1 MPFPITHQTNSYFA
15 NAAEAIAA
23 LTPGLLAITLPA
35 CFVSADQKYAFANH
49 AYLRLI
55 DRPRD
60 GVIGKNVS
68 EVLSPGEYANVRPH
82 LESAFKSGRDTH
94 FHRLIIDVW
103 GNEKWVL
110 VNYIPQRLASGEIYG
125 LIALVTN
132 AERLKKLE
140 RETLERERLMR
151 SLTDRAGLPIVH
163 LDSSL
168 TFLFANQ
175 PFFDWIGKQKADVIG
190 RRIEAVFPPDAAAFC
205 VPLARRALAGETF
218 KIETTSTVR
227 AGEAHRVELSFFP
240 DAGDDGVIS
249 AAVFMVR
256 DIEQEHQLRESLLK
270 KELDLR
276 SIADNIAIPILKSD
290 CDLRYQYINSVG
302 CLWFGQSESQI
313 LSKHWAEVIGTDQF
327 EAIRAHAERALQG
340 EAVTYERLATFP
352 GKATGHIRVN
362 LFPSRDPAGAI
373 DGLYVVINDIETDH
387 RLREEL
393 LTRERRIRLITD
405 NVGLPISYI
414 DADMRVQFYNQA
426 GLDWVSLKEEEII
439 GKPMDEVF
447 GVDAVSEVAHWLM
460 SAFEGEPQTY
470 ERLATNKAGETRW
483 VRGHM
488 APDIDSH
495 GHVVGVFSV
504 LADIDSDVRL
514 RRDLEEQGRQLRL
527 FTDNI
532 PESIA
537 YLSLERTYKFVN
549 NTFLRQRG
557 ATREEVIGKPY
568 ADVIGAEAA
577 AVASP
582 LLDRAFAG
590 ETVVY
595 ERLVSIANASHEES
609 KRWFRI
615 RAVPDFG
622 ADGVVQGIYLVGVDI
637 HDIKKA
643 QEMLRANEAELR
655 QAMDSLPY
663 PMAYIDKSLTYQFVN
678 RTMESLM
685 GKTRDDLVG
694 TSMAKLFN
702 PSRLK
707 EIEPVWQRVLQG
719 EIITME
725 RLITSGNDKQRWM
738 NVRYTPRRNTHGE
751 VIGFY
756 SASTDIDELK
766 RAEIELRRANWML
779 SSHFENTPLAVIEWD
794 ADFRVRRWSPQ
805 AERIFGWSENEVLG
819 KRLRDLNFVVEN
831 DKAEVMGVVERL
843 QSQSETH
850 VTSLNRNYRKDGR
863 VIWCE
868 WYNSNLA
875 DETGKLI
882 SVLSLAQDVTARVEA
897 EERLVHQATHDS
909 LTGLPNRT
917 MLQDRLRQAITRG
930 RRNQTRVATLFI
942 DLDRFKDVNDTL
954 GHRVGDELLR
964 SMAARLN
971 TAVRESDILVRLSG
985 DEFMVV
991 LEQIHDLDSA
1001 TTVATKLLE
1010 EIRAP
1015 SLIDGNEIFVSGS
1028 IGISVFPDDA
1038 DDADALLR
1046 HADMAMYHAKQTGKN
1061 TFSVFSADL
1070 AEHGSNMR
1078 MLENALRA
1086 SIARNELELYYQPKV
1101 DMVTNRIIGAEALL
1115 RWHHPQRGLIM
1126 PGEFIRLAEETGL
1139 VHRIGDWVLEA
1150 AIAQVRKWRAAGRR
1164 NMHLAINLSAG
1175 QFHANNLSDR
1185 IIEVVKREG
1194 CDPGMIELEI
1204 TETGMLQNPEG
1215 VGRTISALREY
1226 GLSVAIDDF
1235 GTGYS
1240 SLSHLKRFPID
1251 TLKIDRSFVADV
1263 LTDRDDAAI
1272 VAAVIALA
1280 KALEIR
1286 VVAEGVETEQQRAHL
1301 AALGCH
1307 AYQGYLVSAA
1317 LPIADFEALLKAQN
1331 LDA

>member
-1 MPFPITHQTNSYFA
+1 MPFPITNQPRSFFVT
-15 NAAEAIAA
+15 AAEAIAT
-23 LTPGLLAITLPA
+23 LTPGLSAISLPA
-35 CFVSADQKYAFANH
+35 CFVGADQRYAFANH
-49 AYLRLI
+49 GYLRLI
-55 DRPRD
+55 DRTRD
-60 GVIGKNVS
+60 AVVGKKVS
-68 EVLSPGEYANVRPH
+68 DILSPAEYAQVRPH
-82 LESAFKSGRDTH
+82 LEAAFTSGRDTH
-94 FHRLIIDVW
+94 FHRLIVDVQ

-125 LIALVTN
+125 LIAVVTN

-151 SLTDRAGLPIVH
+151 SITDRAGLPIVH
-163 LDSSL
+163 LDASL
-168 TFLFANQ
+168 KFLFANQ
-175 PFFDWIGKQKADVIG
+175 PFFDWIGRNKSEVLG
-190 RRIEAVFPPDAAAFC
+190 RTIDAVFPSETVDFYA
-205 VPLARRALAGETF
+205 PLARRALAGETF

-227 AGEAHRVELSFFP
+227 VGAQRRLEVSFFP
-240 DAGDDGVIS
+240 DADENGVVS
-249 AAVFMVR
+249 AAIFMVR
-256 DIEQEHQLRESLLK
+256 DIE
-270 KELDLR
+270 D
-276 SIADNIAIPILKSD
+276 
-290 CDLRYQYINSVG
+290 
-302 CLWFGQSESQI
+302 
-313 LSKHWAEVIGTDQF
+313 
-327 EAIRAHAERALQG
+327 
-340 EAVTYERLATFP
+340 
-352 GKATGHIRVN
+352 
-362 LFPSRDPAGAI
+362 
-373 DGLYVVINDIETDH
+373 DH
-387 RLREEL
+387 RLRDEL
-393 LTRERRIRLITD
+393 LARERRIRLITD

-414 DADMRVQFYNQA
+414 DADMRVQFYNRA
-426 GLDWVSLKEEEII
+426 GLEWINLREIDVI
-439 GKPMDEVF
+439 GKPMHEVF
-447 GVDAVSEVAHWLM
+447 GAEAVSEVAPWLS
-460 SAFEGEPQTY
+460 SAFNGEPQTY
-470 ERLATNKAGETRW
+470 ERLAKKRDGESRW

-488 APDIDSH
+488 VPDIDDS
-495 GHVVGVFSV
+495 GKVVGVFTV
-504 LADIDSDVRL
+504 LTDIDSDVRM

-537 YLSLERTYKFVN
+537 YLSRERKYKFVN
-549 NTFLRQRG
+549 NTFLQQRG
-557 ATREEVIGKPY
+557 IAREDAIGKTYVEVIGT
-568 ADVIGAEAA
+568 EAA
-577 AVASP
+577 AAAAP
-582 LLDRAFAG
+582 ILDRAFAG

-595 ERLVSIANASHEES
+595 ERLVKIAGANRGES
-609 KRWFRI
+609 GRWFRI

-622 ADGVVQGIYLVGVDI
+622 ADGVVQGIYLVGIDI
-637 HDIKKA
+637 HEIKTA
-643 QEMLRANEAELR
+643 QDMLRTNEAELR

-663 PMAYIDKSLTYQFVN
+663 PMAYVDKSLTYQFVN

-685 GKTRDDLVG
+685 GKTRDALVG
-694 TSMAKLFN
+694 SSMQKLFN
-702 PSRLK
+702 SSRLK
-707 EIEPVWQRVLQG
+707 EIEPIWQRVLKG
-719 EIITME
+719 ETITME
-725 RLITSGNDKQRWM
+725 RLITAGDDKQRWM
-738 NVRYTPRRNTHGE
+738 NVRYTPRRNALGE

-794 ADFRVRRWSPQ
+794 AAFRVRRWSPQ
-805 AERIFGWSENEVLG
+805 AERIFGWTEQEVLG
-819 KRLRDLNFVVEN
+819 KRLKDLKFVVE
-831 DKAEVMGVVERL
+831 DDRAEVMGLVERL
-843 QSQSETH
+843 QNQSEMH

-863 VIWCE
+863 IIWCE

-875 DETGKLI
+875 DDTGKLV

-909 LTGLPNRT
+909 LTGLPNRSL
-917 MLQDRLRQAITRG
+917 LQDRLRQAITRG
-930 RRNQTRVATLFI
+930 RRNQSRVATLFI

-964 SMAARLN
+964 AMASRLN
-971 TAVRESDILVRLSG
+971 AAVRESDILVRLSG

-991 LEQIHDLDSA
+991 LEQIGDLDAA
-1001 TTVATKLLE
+1001 TRVAAKLLD

-1015 SLIDGNEIFVSGS
+1015 SFIEGNEIFVSGS

-1038 DDADALLR
+1038 DDADTLLR

-1061 TFSVFSADL
+1061 TFRVFSADL

-1086 SIARNELELYYQPKV
+1086 SIARSELELYYQPKV
-1101 DMVTNRIIGAEALL
+1101 DMVTNRIVGAEALL

-1126 PGEFIRLAEETGL
+1126 PGEFIHLAEETGL

-1150 AIAQVRKWRAAGRR
+1150 AIAQVRKWRASGHRD
-1164 NMHLAINLSAG
+1164 MHLAINLSAG
-1175 QFHANNLSDR
+1175 QFHASNLSDR
-1185 IIEVVKREG
+1185 IIECVRREG

-1215 VGRTISALREY
+1215 VGRTISALREF

-1251 TLKIDRSFVADV
+1251 TLKIDRSFVSDV

-1307 AYQGYLVSAA
+1307 AYQGYLVSPA
-1317 LPIADFEALLKAQN
+1317 LPITDFEALLKAQN
-1331 LDA
+1331 LGS

>member
-1 MPFPITHQTNSYFA
+1 MPFPITNQSRSYFVT
-15 NAAEAIAA
+15 AAEAIAA
-23 LTPGLLAITLPA
+23 LTPGLLAISLPA
-35 CFVSADQKYAFANH
+35 CFVAADQRYAFANH

-55 DRPRD
+55 DRTRD
-60 GVIGKNVS
+60 AVVGKKVS
-68 EVLSPGEYANVRPH
+68 DVLSAGEYANVRPH
-82 LESAFKSGRDTH
+82 LDAAFTSGRDTH
-94 FHRLIIDVW
+94 FHRLIVDLW

-125 LIALVTN
+125 LIAVVTN

-151 SLTDRAGLPIVH
+151 SITDRAGLPIVH
-163 LDSSL
+163 LDASHK
-168 TFLFANQ
+168 FLFANQ
-175 PFFDWIGKQKADVIG
+175 PFFDWIGREKSEVLG
-190 RRIEAVFPPDAAAFC
+190 RTMEAVFPPETAAFYA
-205 VPLARRALAGETF
+205 PLVHRALAGETF
-218 KIETTSTVR
+218 KIETTSTARIGPPRRLEV
-227 AGEAHRVELSFFP
+227 SFFP
-240 DAGDDGVIS
+240 DTDENGTIS
-249 AAVFMVR
+249 AAIFMVR
-256 DIEQEHQLRESLLK
+256 DIDE
-270 KELDLR
+270 
-276 SIADNIAIPILKSD
+276 
-290 CDLRYQYINSVG
+290 
-302 CLWFGQSESQI
+302 
-313 LSKHWAEVIGTDQF
+313 
-327 EAIRAHAERALQG
+327 
-340 EAVTYERLATFP
+340 
-352 GKATGHIRVN
+352 
-362 LFPSRDPAGAI
+362 
-373 DGLYVVINDIETDH
+373 DH
-387 RLREEL
+387 RLRDAL
-393 LTRERRIRLITD
+393 LARERRIRLITD
-405 NVGLPISYI
+405 NVGLPISYV
-414 DADMRVQFYNQA
+414 DADMRLQFYNRA
-426 GLDWVSLKEEEII
+426 GLEWLGRHADEVI
-439 GKPMDEVF
+439 GKPMHEVF
-447 GVDAVSEVAHWLM
+447 GVETISAVAPWLTG
-460 SAFEGEPQTY
+460 AFNGEPQTY
-470 ERLATNKAGETRW
+470 ERLAKKNNGESRW

-488 APDIDSH
+488 VPDFDDS
-495 GHVVGVFSV
+495 GKVVGVFTV
-504 LADIDSDVRL
+504 LTDIDSDVRM

-537 YLSLERTYKFVN
+537 YLSNERQYKFVN
-549 NTFLRQRG
+549 NTFLLQRG
-557 ATREEVIGKPY
+557 LAREEVIGKTY
-568 ADVIGAEAA
+568 MEVIGAEAA
-577 AVASP
+577 AVATP

-595 ERLVSIANASHEES
+595 ERLVSLAGTANN

-637 HDIKKA
+637 HDIKTA
-643 QEMLRANEAELR
+643 QDMLRTNEAELR

-663 PMAYIDKSLTYQFVN
+663 PMAYVDKALTYQFVN

-694 TSMAKLFN
+694 SSMQKLFN

-707 EIEPVWQRVLQG
+707 EIEPIWQRVLKG
-719 EIITME
+719 ETVTME
-725 RLITSGNDKQRWM
+725 RLITAGDDKQRWM
-738 NVRYTPRRNTHGE
+738 NVRYTPRRNAAGE

-794 ADFRVRRWSPQ
+794 AAFRVRRWSPQ
-805 AERIFGWSENEVLG
+805 AERIFGWTEQEVLG
-819 KRLRDLNFVVEN
+819 KRLKDLKFVVED
-831 DKAEVMGVVERL
+831 DKAEVMGLVERL
-843 QSQSETH
+843 QNQSETH

-863 VIWCE
+863 IIWCE

-875 DETGKLI
+875 DDTGKLV

-909 LTGLPNRT
+909 LTGLPNRSL
-917 MLQDRLRQAITRG
+917 LQDRLRQAITRG
-930 RRNQTRVATLFI
+930 RRNQSRVATLFI

-964 SMAARLN
+964 AMASRLN
-971 TAVRESDILVRLSG
+971 AAVRESDILVRLSG

-991 LEQIHDLDSA
+991 LEQIGDLDAA
-1001 TTVATKLLE
+1001 TRVAAKLLD

-1015 SLIDGNEIFVSGS
+1015 SFIEGNEIFVSGS

-1046 HADMAMYHAKQTGKN
+1046 HADMAMYQAKQTGKN
-1061 TFSVFSADL
+1061 TYCVFSADL

-1126 PGEFIRLAEETGL
+1126 PGEFIHLAEETGL
-1139 VHRIGDWVLEA
+1139 VHRIGDWVLET
-1150 AIAQVRKWRAAGRR
+1150 AIAQVRKWRATGHRD
-1164 NMHLAINLSAG
+1164 MHLAINLSAG
-1175 QFHANNLSDR
+1175 QFHASNLSDR
-1185 IIEVVKREG
+1185 IIECVRREG
-1194 CDPGMIELEI
+1194 CDPDMIELEI

-1215 VGRTISALREY
+1215 VGRTISALREF

-1251 TLKIDRSFVADV
+1251 TLKIDRSFVSDV

-1280 KALEIR
+1280 KALQIR

-1331 LDA
+1331 PGP